1 MSTSSEPG
9 KTGESS
15 AADRRET
22 AWESV
27 MSDNDIIGRL
37 CSVYNHNYTFTY
49 MNQKVNSNYIF
60 TEKILFTSMMAL
72 TLPILQLKRG
82 RDQLTLVSF
91 TNLADRMFTFVS
103 HRTVQ
108 AP

>member
-1 MSTSSEPG
+1 MG
-9 KTGESS
+9 Y
-15 AADRRET
+15 
-22 AWESV
+22 
-27 MSDNDIIGRL
+27 DII
-37 CSVYNHNYTFTY
+37 YDNEIIITFTY

-60 TEKILFTSMMAL
+60 TEKILFTSTMVVI
-72 TLPILQLKRG
+72 LPILQLKRG

-91 TNLADRMFTFVS
+91 TSLADRMFTFVS

>member
-1 MSTSSEPG
+1 
-9 KTGESS
+9 
-15 AADRRET
+15 
-22 AWESV
+22 
-27 MSDNDIIGRL
+27 
-37 CSVYNHNYTFTY
+37 

-60 TEKILFTSMMAL
+60 TEKILFISTMVVI
-72 TLPILQLKRG
+72 LPILQLKRG